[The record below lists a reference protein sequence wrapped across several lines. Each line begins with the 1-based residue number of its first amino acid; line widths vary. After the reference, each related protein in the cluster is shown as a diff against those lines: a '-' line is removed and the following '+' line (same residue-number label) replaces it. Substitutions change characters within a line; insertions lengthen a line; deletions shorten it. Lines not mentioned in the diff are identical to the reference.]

1 MWYLHIIASRERV
14 SAMPEQ
20 LHPIFDSKLMDL
32 AISVFDLETT
42 GLYAHKDAII
52 QVAVVNVEAGEI
64 DAEWMD
70 YVNPGQSHRPIS
82 EFITGFTGILDSQ
95 LTTAPTLVQAMQK
108 FDEFVGTRIV
118 AGHNISN
125 FDLNFIRRAEV
136 KTGVEVQSV
145 YYIDT
150 LKLMRSLHPELPSKK
165 LLDCGRFYEIDFNEE
180 ELHNAL
186 ADTRLGA
193 SVMLKQFEE
202 LANQGIFTFSDM
214 LGFIR

>member
-1 MWYLHIIASRERV
+1 
-14 SAMPEQ
+14 MPEE
-20 LHPIFDSKLMDL
+20 PRSIFDSKLIDL

-70 YVNPGQSHRPIS
+70 YVNPGQSHRPLS
-82 EFITGFTGILDSQ
+82 EFITGFTGINDSQ
-95 LTTAPTLVQAMQK
+95 LTNAPTLVQAMQK

-118 AGHNISN
+118 AGHNIAN
-125 FDLNFIRRAEV
+125 FDLNFIRRAEA
-136 KTGVEVQSV
+136 KTGVEVQSF

-150 LKLMRSLHPELPSKK
+150 LKIMRSLHPEIPSKK
-165 LLDCGRFYEIDFNEE
+165 LLDCGRFYEIDFNED
-180 ELHNAL
+180 ELHDAL

-193 SVMLKQFEE
+193 SVMLKQFED
-202 LANQGIFTFSDM
+202 LASRGIVTFSDM
-214 LGFIR
+214 LDFVR